1 MKISLKVDYACR
13 VLTQLA
19 RFYGSNKRTHLNW
32 LASAEDV
39 PANYLVQILNDLRNG
54 GLINSRRGKQGGYTL
69 AMAPED
75 ISIYDIIRIID
86 GELLEVRFTGNG
98 ESGPQV
104 ARVWKEISRMLESK
118 TREYTLDLLLRSETR
133 EMYHI

>member
-19 RFYGSNKRTHLNW
+19 RSYGSNKPTNLDW
-32 LASAEDV
+32 LASVEDV

-54 GLINSRRGKQGGYTL
+54 GLINSRRGKKGGYTL
-69 AMAPED
+69 AQAPED
-75 ISIYDIIRIID
+75 ISLYDIILVID
-86 GELLEVRFTGNG
+86 GELLDVRMTGKG

-104 ARVWKEISRMLESK
+104 AKVWAEIARMLESK
-118 TREYTLDLLLRSETR
+118 TREYTLDILLRSETR
-133 EMYHI
+133 KMYYI

>member
-19 RFYGSNKRTHLNW
+19 RFYGSDKPTHLDW
-32 LASAEDV
+32 LANAEDV

-54 GLINSRRGKQGGYTL
+54 GLINSRRGKNGGYTL
-69 AMAPED
+69 AQAPED
-75 ISIYDIIRIID
+75 ISLYDIIRVID
-86 GELLEVRFTGNG
+86 GELLDVSMTGKG

-104 ARVWKEISRMLESK
+104 AKVWEEIARMLESK
-118 TREYTLDLLLRSETR
+118 TREYTLDLLLRSETKK
-133 EMYHI
+133 MYYI

>member
-19 RFYGSNKRTHLNW
+19 RLYGNNKPTHMDV
-32 LASAEDV
+32 LANAEDV

-54 GLINSRRGKQGGYTL
+54 GLINSRRGKKGGYTL
-69 AMAPED
+69 AQAPED
-75 ISIYDIIRIID
+75 ISLYDIIRVID
-86 GELLEVRFTGNG
+86 GELLEVNMSGNG

-104 ARVWKEISRMLESK
+104 AKVWTEISRMLESK